1 VILLYGTIDWKGAS
15 ECALRLKIFIIIGPF
30 SLKNWPAIRD
40 DHLRGIRDVAM
51 REIRNQ
57 IIVIHKDSTKKT
69 NQLYRMLHRNP
80 HLGLQ
85 FSLRSWWL
93 NYIVTPLCFPLQ
105 ILHFLL
111 EGYNY
116 YIKSYPPIVLSNI
129 LQFILFPLYLITNIS
144 LFFLAMIFVVTIF
157 IILLILLP

>member
-1 VILLYGTIDWKGAS
+1 MIFLSVLISKS
-15 ECALRLKIFIIIGPF
+15 SSLR
-30 SLKNWPAIRD
+30 
-40 DHLRGIRDVAM
+40 IRDVAM

-57 IIVIHKDSTKKT
+57 IIVIHKDSTKRT

-85 FSLRSWWL
+85 FRLRSWWL
-93 NYIVTPLCFPLQ
+93 TIVNRLGFPFL

-129 LQFILFPLYLITNIS
+129 LQFILFPLKKSVMIRLRLHPSQPHSLAPFLSMVPYSSIT
-144 LFFLAMIFVVTIF
+144 
-157 IILLILLP
+157 